1 MSVERAPE
9 LSLPTRLET
18 CSRCGD
24 LCHENTLMVF
34 SSFLSEDSLQG
45 SEFWAVDADESL
57 NPEPSCNSG
66 REICRELGFGPVPAS
81 TTRNGLSIRC

>member
-9 LSLPTRLET
+9 LSLPATLET

-24 LCHENTLMVF
+24 LCHENPLMVF
-34 SSFLSEDSLQG
+34 SSLLSEDSLQG
-45 SEFWAVDADESL
+45 SEFWAVDDDVL
-57 NPEPSCNSG
+57 GVPEPSCNGG

-81 TTRNGLSIRC
+81 TTRNRLSIRC